1 MAIYTQLSVTAT
13 PGKRHSFSAKSKGS
27 GPFTALSVLAVPGT
41 IHSFTAKTPAVG
53 HEGLFT
59 ELSVIAL
66 PGGRH
71 VFLPKV
77 SVGPTGPSSAARQKY
92 RIAYEDIDLEMAIK
106 DDRDFMDLLIIM
118 VEAGIFD

>member
-1 MAIYTQLSVTAT
+1 MAIYTQLLPTAT
-13 PGKRHSFSAKSKGS
+13 PGRRYSFLPKI
-27 GPFTALSVLAVPGT
+27 PIT
-41 IHSFTAKTPAVG
+41 G

-71 VFLPKV
+71 VFLPKTAV
-77 SVGPTGPSSAARQKY
+77 APTGPSSAARQKY
-92 RIAYEDIDLEMAIK
+92 RIAYEDIELEMVVRDDK
-106 DDRDFMDLLIIM
+106 DFLELLIIM